1 MLSQLVYVS
10 NRMPNCTD
18 EEIKKI
24 LASCEK
30 NNPPLNITGVLIY
43 SDLKFIQLVEGESTT
58 LTLLY
63 DKIKLDKRHEK
74 VFMLS
79 YGPIKEKSFPSW
91 HMGSRKISGS
101 EIDFQTKI
109 SGEDKKIFNNLLEG
123 KEESGMK
130 ILELL
135 KKFFIK

>member
-1 MLSQLVYVS
+1 
-10 NRMPNCTD
+10 MPNCTE

-24 LASCEK
+24 LSACEK
-30 NNPPLNITGVLIY
+30 NNPSLDITGVLLY
-43 SDLKFIQLVEGESTT
+43 SELKFIQLVEGESKT
-58 LTLLY
+58 LNMLY

-91 HMGSRKISGS
+91 HMGSRKISES
-101 EIDFQTKI
+101 EIDFQTEI
-109 SGEDKKIFNNLLEG
+109 SVEDKKVFNKLLDG
-123 KEESGMK
+123 KEESGVK
-130 ILELL
+130 ILEIL

>member
-24 LASCEK
+24 LLSCEK
-30 NNPPLNITGVLIY
+30 NNPSLNITGVLLY
-43 SDLKFIQLVEGESTT
+43 SELKFIQLVEGEAKT
-58 LTLLY
+58 LNLLY

-101 EIDFQTKI
+101 EVDFQTKI
-109 SGEDKKIFNNLLEG
+109 SVEDKKIFNNLLDG
-123 KEESGMK
+123 KEESGVK

-135 KKFFIK
+135 KKFF